1 MYLCQFDL
9 KEKRSFF
16 GQRKDYW
23 DFLCQG
29 LARCR
34 QEHEGIH
41 FVTSLDKVGTGWWA
55 TQGLVHTHELL
66 LACRCTCTS
75 AQAHTRLGTKH
86 SPTGAINGFVPS
98 GIPSALHAYPGDPFS
113 LLGLGGRCVEGQTEV
128 TGMDN
133 PLSSQLKTPVG
144 RGRAFLRYCLVHRQL
159 AESLQLCL
167 LDPESLW

>member
-41 FVTSLDKVGTGWWA
+41 FVTSLDKVGMGWWD
-55 TQGLVHTHELL
+55 TQGPVHIHM
-66 LACRCTCTS
+66 S
-75 AQAHTRLGTKH
+75 
-86 SPTGAINGFVPS
+86 
-98 GIPSALHAYPGDPFS
+98 FS
-113 LLGLGGRCVEGQTEV
+113 LFVGAHV
-128 TGMDN
+128 
-133 PLSSQLKTPVG
+133 PLHRHTLAWAPSICP
-144 RGRAFLRYCLVHRQL
+144 LVL
-159 AESLQLCL
+159 
-167 LDPESLW
+167 

>member
-41 FVTSLDKVGTGWWA
+41 FVTSLDKVGMGWWD
-55 TQGLVHTHELL
+55 TQGLVHTQGIL
-66 LACRCTCTS
+66 LAYGCTCTW
-75 AQAHTRLGTKH
+75 AQAHSRLGTKDL
-86 SPTGAINGFVPS
+86 PTGAINGFLPS
-98 GIPSALHAYPGDPFS
+98 GIPTAPQP
-113 LLGLGGRCVEGQTEV
+113 
-128 TGMDN
+128 
-133 PLSSQLKTPVG
+133 
-144 RGRAFLRYCLVHRQL
+144 
-159 AESLQLCL
+159 
-167 LDPESLW
+167 